1 MSKRGKRSRV
11 IMPLILVIGVLCAGG
26 WVWQSMPGYSI
37 QPGFLP
43 VQKAYENRQSG
54 IMVEV
59 SGSVVRVLQT
69 EPGGAR
75 YQQFV
80 MRLENGQT
88 VQVMHETS
96 LSDQI
101 ALEVNDDV
109 RVRGEY
115 NWSEGGGAIR
125 GTERDFSSARRH
137 GWIEYKGKRYN

>member
-1 MSKRGKRSRV
+1 MSKRGKRSSV
-11 IMPLILVIGVLCAGG
+11 ILPLVLVIGVLCAGG
-26 WVWQSMPGYSI
+26 WIWHSIPGYKI

-43 VQKAYENRQSG
+43 VQKAYENKRSG

-59 SGSVVRVLQT
+59 PGYVVRVLTT

-80 MRLENGQT
+80 IRLENGQT

-96 LSDQI
+96 LSNQI
-101 ALEVNDDV
+101 PIEVNDNV
-109 RVRGEY
+109 LVRGEY

-125 GTERDFSSARRH
+125 GTERDFSTDRRH
-137 GWIEYKGKRYN
+137 GWIEHKGKRYN